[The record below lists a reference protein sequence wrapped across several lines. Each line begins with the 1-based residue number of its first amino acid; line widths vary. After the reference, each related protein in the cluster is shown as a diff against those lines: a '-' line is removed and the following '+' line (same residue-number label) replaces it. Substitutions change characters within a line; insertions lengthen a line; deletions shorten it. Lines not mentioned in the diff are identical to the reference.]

1 MHSPSSVSL
10 CELPLFPLPDVVLF
24 PGRPLPLHIFEDR
37 YRLMI
42 NTVLENDRKFGVMLW
57 NPTRSGSVN
66 VGCAAQIGEVVRL
79 KDGRMNI
86 MTVGIQR
93 FRVVEIVKQL
103 PYLVGKVEW
112 LEDSTPDSEAT
123 YVGCMVDKA
132 LRDVVSLAN
141 KLTHK
146 ENLMPDDM
154 PSDPV
159 LLSYWVA
166 SLFFN
171 SSNDRQELLELCNT
185 GERLRKELTLLDSLK
200 AELAARAA
208 IEDAFRRH

>member
-1 MHSPSSVSL
+1 
-10 CELPLFPLPDVVLF
+10 
-24 PGRPLPLHIFEDR
+24 
-37 YRLMI
+37 MI
-42 NTVLENDRKFGVMLW
+42 NTVLENDRKFGVLLW
-57 NPTRSGSVN
+57 NPTLSRAVN
-66 VGCAAQIGEVVRL
+66 IGCATEISDVVRL

-86 MTVGIQR
+86 MTVGLQR
-93 FRVVEIVKQL
+93 FRVVEIVKES
-103 PYLVGKVEW
+103 PYLIGKVEW
-112 LEDSTPDSEAT
+112 LEDSAPDSEAT
-123 YVGCMVDKA
+123 YAGCMVDKA
-132 LRDVVSLAN
+132 LRDVVNLAN

-171 SSNDRQELLELCNT
+171 SSIDRQELLELCDT
-185 GERLRKELTLLDSLK
+185 SARLKKELTLLDSLK

-208 IEDAFRRH
+208 IEDVFRKK

>member
-1 MHSPSSVSL
+1 
-10 CELPLFPLPDVVLF
+10 
-24 PGRPLPLHIFEDR
+24 
-37 YRLMI
+37 MI